1 MFWLLFIALT
11 ILFGSL
17 GMLLFQPKR
26 SLVDR
31 LEKFYPKDAPHEQE
45 DQNQNPNNQAQ
56 KRSRSLNATELKAL
70 LTKFSKNFT
79 SNRHSTKWEQKLEA
93 ANIPL
98 KTEEFQA
105 LRILTA
111 IAAASITAILK
122 LPLPVVIASALIGPI
137 LPPIYV
143 KRKIKKRL
151 ARCTTQ
157 LPQALGTMATSM
169 KSGYS
174 FLQAMQVIAQEVPDP
189 IGTEFK
195 KTLREINLGIPLEE
209 AFANLINRL
218 PTDDIK
224 IVANAIII
232 QRTTGGNLT
241 QILDT
246 IQETI
251 TDRVR
256 IKEELRALTAQG
268 KMSAWII
275 SLLPAILGVLL
286 NMMNPEYFN
295 PMIAHPLGWTL
306 LGVGLVSGVI
316 GWFVIQKIVNIEV

>member
-1 MFWLLFIALT
+1 MKRGGKSIMFWLLFFALT

-17 GMLLFQPKR
+17 GMLFQPKA
-26 SLVDR
+26 SQVDR
-31 LEKFYPKDAPHEQE
+31 LNKFFPKEVTEEVTEE
-45 DQNQNPNNQAQ
+45 DQQRQ
-56 KRSRSLNATELKAL
+56 KFNLSELKSFLARL
-70 LTKFSKNFT
+70 SGKFLTKKN
-79 SNRHSTKWEQKLEA
+79 STKWEQKLEA
-93 ANIPL
+93 ANLPL
-98 KTEEFQA
+98 RTEEFMA
-105 LRILTA
+105 IRLLAGIGLGGTA
-111 IAAASITAILK
+111 AILNMPLFIITVSAILATF
-122 LPLPVVIASALIGPI
+122 LPHF
-137 LPPIYV
+137 YV
-143 KRKIKKRL
+143 KRKIAQRL

-174 FLQAMQVIAQEVPDP
+174 FLQSMQVIAQEVPDP

-195 KTLREINLGIPLEE
+195 KTLREINLGVPLEE
-209 AFANLINRL
+209 AFENLQTRL

-232 QRTTGGNLT
+232 QRSTGGNLT

-275 SLLPAILGVLL
+275 SLLPVILGFIL
-286 NMMNPEYFN
+286 NIMNPEYFH
-295 PMIAHPLGWTL
+295 PMLTQPLGWTM
-306 LGVGLVSGVI
+306 LGVGAVSGII

>member
-1 MFWLLFIALT
+1 MLWLLFIALT
-11 ILFGSL
+11 SLFGSL
-17 GMLLFQPKR
+17 GMLFKPKG

-31 LEKFYPKDAPHEQE
+31 LHKFFPIEIQEEQE
-45 DQNQNPNNQAQ
+45 EDEQTE
-56 KRSRSLNATELKAL
+56 KRRRLKFDLTELKTLLAKL
-70 LTKFSKNFT
+70 SGKFLTKKN
-79 SNRHSTKWEQKLEA
+79 SSKWEQKLEA
-93 ANIPL
+93 ANLPL
-98 KTEEFQA
+98 KTEEFTA
-105 LRILTA
+105 VRIMSGLGLATA
-111 IAAASITAILK
+111 TTILK
-122 LPLPVVIASALIGPI
+122 LPLAIIFVGAMLGNH
-137 LPPIYV
+137 LPAVYV
-143 KRKIKKRL
+143 NQKIKKRR
-151 ARCTTQ
+151 ARCMTQ

-195 KTLREINLGIPLEE
+195 KTLREINLGVPLEE
-209 AFANLINRL
+209 AFENLITRL

-224 IVANAIII
+224 IVANAIVI
-232 QRTTGGNLT
+232 QRSTGGNLT

-275 SLLPAILGVLL
+275 SLLPVILGVIL
-286 NMMNPEYFN
+286 NLMNPEYFQ
-295 PMIAHPLGWTL
+295 PMLTHPLGWTF
-306 LGVGLVSGVI
+306 LGFGTISGII

>member
-1 MFWLLFIALT
+1 MFWLLFFALT

-17 GMLLFQPKR
+17 GMLFQPKA
-26 SLVDR
+26 SQVDR
-31 LEKFYPKDAPHEQE
+31 LNKFFPKEVTEEVTEE
-45 DQNQNPNNQAQ
+45 DQQRQ
-56 KRSRSLNATELKAL
+56 KFNLSELKSFLARL
-70 LTKFSKNFT
+70 SGKFLTKKN
-79 SNRHSTKWEQKLEA
+79 STKWEQKLEA
-93 ANIPL
+93 ANLPL
-98 KTEEFQA
+98 RTEEFMA
-105 LRILTA
+105 IRLLAGIGLGGTA
-111 IAAASITAILK
+111 AILNMPLFIITVSAILATF
-122 LPLPVVIASALIGPI
+122 LPHF
-137 LPPIYV
+137 YV
-143 KRKIKKRL
+143 KRKIAQRL

-174 FLQAMQVIAQEVPDP
+174 FLQSMQVIAQEVPDP

-195 KTLREINLGIPLEE
+195 KTLREINLGVPLEE
-209 AFANLINRL
+209 AFENLQTRL

-232 QRTTGGNLT
+232 QRSTGGNLT

-275 SLLPAILGVLL
+275 SLLPVILGFIL
-286 NMMNPEYFN
+286 NIMNPEYFH
-295 PMIAHPLGWTL
+295 PMLTQPLGWTM
-306 LGVGLVSGVI
+306 LGVGAVSGII

>member
-1 MFWLLFIALT
+1 MLWLLFIALSV
-11 ILFGSL
+11 LFGSL
-17 GMLLFQPKR
+17 GMLLLQPKR

-31 LEKFYPKDAPHEQE
+31 LEKFFPKDAPPESRDQQQEQH
-45 DQNQNPNNQAQ
+45 QQ
-56 KRSRSLNATELKAL
+56 RRRILNVTELKSI
-70 LTKFSKNFT
+70 LTKLSKNFT
-79 SNRHSTKWEQKLEA
+79 TKKNTTKWETKLEA
-93 ANIPL
+93 ANLPL

-105 LRILTA
+105 LRIVTGL
-111 IAAASITAILK
+111 AAVGITALLK
-122 LPLPVVIASALIGPI
+122 LPIPVIIVAAIIGPT
-137 LPPIYV
+137 LPTIYL
-143 KRKIKKRL
+143 KRKIKTRL

-195 KTLREINLGIPLEE
+195 KTLREINLGVPLEE

-232 QRTTGGNLT
+232 QRSTGGNLT

-275 SLLPAILGVLL
+275 SLLPVIIGVVL
-286 NMMNPEYFN
+286 NLMNPEYFN
-295 PMIAHPLGWTL
+295 PMISHPLGWTL
-306 LGVGLVSGVI
+306 LGAGLISGII